1 MSRYFKEKVRTSFLP
16 IMLILI
22 LIVGMIPTWV
32 FGSDNTQNIAE
43 SSIANIEFRRS
54 KAGDLQ
60 YLNYQFNPV
69 RKDYEIALPDKAN
82 TLWMDITFAGS
93 VADDLMYQ
101 VYVNGEDFSK
111 KVPASKGG
119 VTASKKS
126 SVNLMTQI
134 MNKLGSEVNLTLKVG
149 KQSEDGAFVDNQT
162 VTYSVTIKRQL
173 TLKSIEI
180 KDEKDSAVAIAP
192 AISEG
197 QYSYSVMATD
207 ILESVSVTPTLY
219 TPQKTAYQ
227 VGDERNSSGETLKTK
242 FEKNENGE
250 KVLKLQIGYTEEN
263 TNVVSS
269 EYTFI
274 VDNTDYSPK
283 VLISQREHSVDKG
296 KQTTLEVTA
305 SAPELS
311 NLTYQWYSS
320 NMDDNKS
327 GIIITG
333 ATENIYIPPAE
344 YAGTTF
350 YFCKVTN
357 TVNGVKYDTNS
368 DTFKVTVNPT
378 YASPPQIKTQPEPA
392 SIVEGT
398 EHTLSIEAASP
409 DKGGKLSYQWYIN
422 TENSNSGGIRADGA
436 NQSTYTIPTS
446 SVGTFYYYCAVS
458 STLGDDTADLIS
470 NTARVDV
477 TAIPGIE
484 KLSGTGT
491 SQDPFR
497 ITNATDLLNVK
508 DIVESGY
515 GLEGKHIKLTNDITL
530 PNDWKPIGNL
540 KDADVAGEDPTQAGK
555 NVNPFMATFDGDN
568 HAITVPDGG
577 ETVFGY
583 VRKATIKN
591 LKIKGTNITGCG
603 LINKFFCDY
612 GEDGDSKIGVTPWTV
627 IVDNV
632 TLLKG
637 TKTSSY
643 GFLRGS
649 GSGLNRV
656 TIKNSTIEEGVSCSG
671 ASFVGNLNGHI
682 LNCTSSADVHGTG
695 GLVGSKGQSMG
706 DCVIKNSVFLGSLT
720 APDSAQYAGGIIGSG
735 YYAPSAPNTPVVTVQ
750 NCYVKADIVGK
761 GAVGGILGTE
771 PGCEQCWSN
780 GNGSIA
786 NNHFYGTVTITDGNM
801 EHVGGIIGFLKSY
814 NKYQNVDNN
823 YYLDSCGA
831 SKGIGEIEK
840 IIINDGTADGIKY
853 GIDYEFKAEKVCTKA
868 TTKEFGDGTVLKKLN
883 EGKYSFGNWKQ
894 GDLYPTFSGEDFV
907 TDIAVEGYKDSYYV
921 GDSFTSDDITVMA
934 TYLSGK
940 TETLDVSKVE
950 FSGFDSKTIGSKE
963 ITVRYGAAQTTYNI
977 TVLYKEPEQV
987 KVTFTLKGDTAHGD
1001 NGQSHTL
1008 SGGGLTTWI
1017 PDKTYTVDQNTTVW
1031 DVFKKALLENN
1042 MTYEYNTNSGT
1053 VYISSVTKD
1062 NVKLSELT
1070 NGKNSGWMY
1079 TLNGHHSELGVAEQ
1093 YLSNNDHIV
1102 FHYTDDYTK
1111 EEGSDKWQE
1120 ADKPTVSQDIT
1131 STVKDGEASSTITS
1145 SDINKLIESVTKNE
1159 ATSIKLNV
1167 IGAENADKISLE
1179 IPKASL
1185 ADIADKTD
1193 ATLNVVTPAG
1203 NVILDR
1209 KTMKAVVTA
1218 GEATT
1223 VKIVLEKKK
1232 ATEEQKTLLGEDAAI
1247 TEVRLLSGDKEI
1259 TTFGGNKLKIS
1270 LPVPDKLKD
1279 KTLAAAYINDKGQLT
1294 KIEGKAVTID
1304 TKSYYQFETNHLSQ
1318 FVVAEESV
1326 IDAVIK
1332 AQGEETDAEKTERIK
1347 KGVQATTLKVSASG
1361 GKTYVNLKWS
1371 KSKGFKVDGYQV
1383 YRAAKSTKNFK
1394 AYGTTKKTT
1403 YKNAKNLTKGT
1414 RYYYK
1419 VRGYRTIDGKKVYT
1433 KWSKVIYR
1441 TMKGSS
1447 IDVGVKNT
1455 SIKLSAAVGKG
1466 YVKLN
1471 WKKSVGYK
1479 VDGYQ
1484 VYRAVKSSKNF
1495 KKYAATKKT
1504 TYKNTKNLKK
1514 GSRYY
1519 YKVRGYRTIG
1529 KEKVYTKWSTTAIRI
1544 AK

>member
-1 MSRYFKEKVRTSFLP
+1 
-16 IMLILI
+16 MLILI
-22 LIVGMIPTWV
+22 LIVGMFPTWV
-32 FGSDNTQNIAE
+32 FGFDNTQNIAE
-43 SSIANIEFRRS
+43 GSIANIEFRRS

-60 YLNYQFNPV
+60 YLNYQFDSSS
-69 RKDYEIALPDKAN
+69 KDYKIALPDKAN

-93 VADDLMYQ
+93 VADDLKYQ

-111 KVPASKGG
+111 KVPASKGS

-149 KQSEDGAFVDNQT
+149 KQNEDGAFVDNQT
-162 VTYSVTIKRQL
+162 VTYSVTIKRQV

-180 KDEKDSAVAIAP
+180 KDEKGSAVAIAP

-197 QYSYSVMATD
+197 QYTYSVMATD

-219 TPQKTAYQ
+219 TSQKTTYQ
-227 VGDERNSSGETLKTK
+227 VGDKCKNSGETLETK
-242 FEKNENGE
+242 FEKNENGD
-250 KVLKLQIGYTEEN
+250 KVLKLQVAYTEEN

-274 VDNTDYSPK
+274 VDNTDYAPK
-283 VLISQREHSVDKG
+283 VIINQREHSVDKG

-305 SAPELS
+305 SAPKLS

-320 NMDDNKS
+320 NMDNNKS

-333 ATENIYIPPAE
+333 ATESTYIPPAE

-409 DKGGKLSYQWYIN
+409 DRGAKLSYQWYIN
-422 TENSNSGGIRADGA
+422 TENSNSGGIKADGA

-446 SVGTFYYYCAVS
+446 TVGTFYYYCAVS

-484 KLSGTGT
+484 KLTGTGT

-497 ITNATDLLNVK
+497 ITNVADLLNVK

-515 GLEGKHIKLTNDITL
+515 GLEGKYIKLTNDIIL
-530 PNDWKPIGNL
+530 PDDWKPMGDL
-540 KDADVAGEDPTQAGK
+540 KGADVAGEDPTQGGK
-555 NVNPFMATFDGDN
+555 NVNPFMATFDGDG
-568 HAITVPDGG
+568 HTITVPDGG

-591 LKIKGTNITGCG
+591 LKIKGANIKGCG
-603 LINKFFCDY
+603 LINKFFGDY

-649 GSGLNRV
+649 GSGANRV

-671 ASFVGNLNGHI
+671 ASFVGDLNGQV

-706 DCVIKNSVFLGSLT
+706 DCVIKNSAFLGSLT
-720 APDSAQYAGGIIGSG
+720 APDSVKYAGGIIGSG
-735 YYAPSAPNTPVVTVQ
+735 YYAPSAPNTPVVSVQ
-750 NCYVKADIVGK
+750 NCYVEADIVGK

-780 GNGSIA
+780 GSGSIA
-786 NNHFYGTVTITDGNM
+786 NNHFYGTITITDGNM

-814 NKYQNVDNN
+814 NRYQNVDNN
-823 YYLDSCGA
+823 YYLDLCGV

-840 IIINDGTADGIKY
+840 IIFNDGTEDGIKY
-853 GIDYEFKAEKVCTKA
+853 GIDYEFKAENVCTKA

-894 GDLYPTFSGEDFV
+894 GDLYPAFSGEDFV

-921 GDSFTSDDITVMA
+921 GDSFTSDGIMVMA

-940 TETLDVSKVE
+940 TEALDVSKVR

-963 ITVRYGAAQTTYNI
+963 ITVKYGAAQTTYHI
-977 TVLYKEPEQV
+977 TVLYKEPKQV
-987 KVTFTLKGDTAHGD
+987 QVTFTLKGDTAHGD
-1001 NGQSHTL
+1001 NGQTHTL

-1017 PDKTYTVDQNTTVW
+1017 PDTTYTVDQNTTVW
-1031 DVFKKALLENN
+1031 DVFKKALSENN

-1053 VYISSVTKD
+1053 VYISSVTKN

-1145 SDINKLIESVTKNE
+1145 SAIDKLIESATKNE
-1159 ATSIKLNV
+1159 ATSIKLHV
-1167 IGAENADKISLE
+1167 VGAENADKISLE
-1179 IPKASL
+1179 LPKASL
-1185 ADIADKTD
+1185 AEIADKTD
-1193 ATLNVVTPAG
+1193 ADLNVVTPAG
-1203 NVILDR
+1203 NVSLDR
-1209 KTMKAVVTA
+1209 KTMKAVATA
-1218 GEATT
+1218 GEGTT
-1223 VKIVLEKKK
+1223 IKIVLEKKK
-1232 ATEEQKTLLGEDAAI
+1232 ATDEQKALLGEDAAI
-1247 TEVRLLSGDKEI
+1247 TEVTILSGDKQI
-1259 TTFGGNKLKIS
+1259 KRFGENKLKLS
-1270 LPVPDKLKD
+1270 LPIPEKLKG
-1279 KTLAAAYINDKGQLT
+1279 KNLAAAYMSDEGKLS
-1294 KIEGKAVTID
+1294 KIEGKVVTVD
-1304 TKSYYQFETNHLSQ
+1304 TKSYYQFETNHLSA

-1326 IDAVIK
+1326 IDAAIK
-1332 AQGEETDAEKTERIK
+1332 AQGEETDEEKTERIK
-1347 KGVQATTLKVSASG
+1347 KGVQDTTLKLKTTAAKRYITLTWTKSKGYKVDGYQIYRSTKKTTGFKKYDTTKKTSYRNEANLKKG
-1361 GKTYVNLKWS
+1361 TRYYYKVRGYRKIEGKTYYTKWS
-1371 KSKGFKVDGYQV
+1371 NLGIRTAKANSVDVGVKKTTVKASAVSGKGYIRVSWKKSAGYKVDGYQV
-1383 YRAAKSTKNFK
+1383 YRSVKKTTGFK
-1394 AYGTTKKTT
+1394 KYMTTKKHS
-1403 YKNAKNLTKGT
+1403 YKNTKNLKKGT

-1433 KWSKVIYR
+1433 KWSNAVYR
-1441 TMKGSS
+1441 T
-1447 IDVGVKNT
+1447 
-1455 SIKLSAAVGKG
+1455 
-1466 YVKLN
+1466 
-1471 WKKSVGYK
+1471 
-1479 VDGYQ
+1479 
-1484 VYRAVKSSKNF
+1484 
-1495 KKYAATKKT
+1495 
-1504 TYKNTKNLKK
+1504 
-1514 GSRYY
+1514 
-1519 YKVRGYRTIG
+1519 
-1529 KEKVYTKWSTTAIRI
+1529 